1 MKMSLFIPV
10 IVIVIVFNIFKEGQ
24 FRSSET
30 IMGPNSQWSMQSTK
44 SEKDSLTQLHF
55 ASVAASGVFLRLFY
69 IA

>member
-1 MKMSLFIPV
+1 MVS
-10 IVIVIVFNIFKEGQ
+10 
-24 FRSSET
+24 
-30 IMGPNSQWSMQSTK
+30 NSQWSMQSTK